1 MRITRASGTASEA
14 IGRPSLSSP
23 PPTPAPSAPLD
34 ATLAPGAP
42 RPSSSVGV
50 GMLSDRSDR
59 ARPSP
64 IATLLPPA
72 LPPLPPLMLPPPLAL
87 PPVEEDR
94 LRGAGPRSSS
104 VWKMSTDGGT
114 NRITVEPSAPLP
126 LLPTGE
132 LAVGGDRWS
141 VGARPVLLPRLAAFL
156 GAWDDTFEPFVRD
169 GAAMLPKSNGDSGS
183 GAAGLRRRGTVGRL
197 AAAPGS
203 DASLLSYSN
212 SSDEAVEIATDQDRN
227 EMGEGEGDS
236 SDGTPG
242 GGVSAGDPKLQV
254 QQEADAHQRHYYYH
268 YCYYY
273 YYHYLLLPS
282 VGASSHGCSGHDRA
296 GGRWAKGRGADRVLD
311 GWGALAGRDRARASS
326 KGR

>member
-42 RPSSSVGV
+42 RTSSSVGV

-104 VWKMSTDGGT
+104 VWKMSTD
-114 NRITVEPSAPLP
+114 A
-126 LLPTGE
+126 
-132 LAVGGDRWS
+132 
-141 VGARPVLLPRLAAFL
+141 
-156 GAWDDTFEPFVRD
+156 
-169 GAAMLPKSNGDSGS
+169 
-183 GAAGLRRRGTVGRL
+183 
-197 AAAPGS
+197 
-203 DASLLSYSN
+203 N
-212 SSDEAVEIATDQDRN
+212 STSR
-227 EMGEGEGDS
+227 
-236 SDGTPG
+236 
-242 GGVSAGDPKLQV
+242 
-254 QQEADAHQRHYYYH
+254 RHYYN
-268 YCYYY
+268 YYY
-273 YYHYLLLPS
+273 YYYYYNHYLLLPS

-296 GGRWAKGRGADRVLD
+296 DGRWAKGRGADRVLD
-311 GWGALAGRDRARASS
+311 GWGALAGRDRAPRASS